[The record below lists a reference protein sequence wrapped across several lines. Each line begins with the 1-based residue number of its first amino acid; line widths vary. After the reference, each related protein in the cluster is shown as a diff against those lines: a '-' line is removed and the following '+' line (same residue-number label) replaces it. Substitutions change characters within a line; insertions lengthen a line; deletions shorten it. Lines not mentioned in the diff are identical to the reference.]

1 MIVKIHSQGVGGGA
15 GPIDYLLG
23 KDRKREQALVL
34 RGDVDQ
40 THELIDSLSFAR
52 NYTSGVMSFSEEDL
66 PEKDKETLMNALEHC
81 LLAGLESNQYD
92 CLWVEHRDK
101 GRLELNFLIPNVEL
115 LTGKRL
121 QPYYDK
127 IDRKRKDAFQTIMN
141 DRFNLSDPNDP
152 AIRRSMS
159 YGSKLPENKK
169 DKKIQIN
176 KSLMDLVK
184 SGVILNRDDV
194 IETLKNS
201 GFEIKRETD
210 ISISVRE
217 PGEASNMRL
226 TGALYERDFRGGRD
240 AGQAIKA
247 DIAAYQTERPE
258 RVQRAKQFYTK
269 SHKGKLE
276 NNRIR
281 YKPAQK
287 FISKRVEIADN
298 SIRKQIAEL
307 AKQNNVDLLSRND
320 NGVQSVSSVSS
331 VGVQISNN
339 QINNKLK
346 KYERHT
352 ETTGISNQV
361 IRTKARTTA
370 STSTTTVGRISD
382 AIKRLS
388 ETVGDYATAVIRL
401 AELRREKRIER
412 KPSIGFGR

>member
-194 IETLKNS
+194 IETLTNS

-226 TGALYERDFRGGRD
+226 TGALYERNFRGGRD

-258 RVQRAKQFYTK
+258 RVQGAKQFYKK

-320 NGVQSVSSVSS
+320 NWVQSVSRVDSI
-331 VGVQISNN
+331 GVQISNN
-339 QINNKLK
+339 SIKHWVNEHDRHNKTTIGCDQTITERLK
-346 KYERHT
+346 
-352 ETTGISNQV
+352 
-361 IRTKARTTA
+361 
-370 STSTTTVGRISD
+370 STIGRLSIAVKRATRAVVGRDTPRKELYRKQQQLTIQ
-382 AIKRLS
+382 S
-388 ETVGDYATAVIRL
+388 ENDR
-401 AELRREKRIER
+401 
-412 KPSIGFGR
+412 GFTM